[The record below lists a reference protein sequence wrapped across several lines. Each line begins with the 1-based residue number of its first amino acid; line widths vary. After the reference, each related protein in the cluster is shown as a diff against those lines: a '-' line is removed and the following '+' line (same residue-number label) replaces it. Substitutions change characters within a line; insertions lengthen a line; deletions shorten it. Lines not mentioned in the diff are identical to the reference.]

1 MFPSGASV
9 TLAYGS
15 RSFDGETG
23 TAIRAVFRRASPDLA
38 ADHRAVCGGTRAI
51 IGLRYVFS
59 ALPILIGSFLIYV
72 WLDIN

>member
-1 MFPSGASV
+1 VFPSGASV
-9 TLAYGS
+9 TLACGS
-15 RSFDGETG
+15 RFFNGETG

-51 IGLRYVFS
+51 IALRHVFS
-59 ALPILIGSFLIYV
+59 ALLIVIGSFLIYV